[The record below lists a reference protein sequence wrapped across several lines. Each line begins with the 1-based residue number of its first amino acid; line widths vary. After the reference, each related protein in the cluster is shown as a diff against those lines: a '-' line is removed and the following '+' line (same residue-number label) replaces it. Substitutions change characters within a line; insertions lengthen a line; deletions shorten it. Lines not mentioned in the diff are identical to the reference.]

1 MMKQYFKYILGCL
14 SLLFA
19 ACHENIV
26 TDGVNTGDAIEL
38 WAEVQQ
44 EYVTRASDGGFAG
57 GDEIGVYIVNYK
69 NGQPQ
74 TLQPTGNHA
83 DNVRFTYSES
93 TGKWTGSYQL
103 YWKDKQTPI
112 DAYGYYP
119 FDAEMN
125 STQAYPFSV
134 QKNQRDKMKTGRQ
147 LSGYEQSDFLW
158 AKKEN
163 VVPSSALITLQHHH
177 IMAGVKIVLQEG
189 AGFAEGEWN
198 DIQKSV
204 LIENTILNST
214 INLQTGIVSVL
225 NSSSAES
232 VIPQQSGDIY
242 RAVVIPQTV
251 SADKSLL
258 AITVDNKTYRPTRT
272 EAMVYYP
279 GKLHQ
284 FTYEVQKSQETGDYE
299 LNLLTESITPWEN
312 DPESHNGEARE
323 YVIVH
328 VDEGQFLGDAIEQ
341 AGLDPSKIV
350 NLKITGYLGKTKI
363 QYPWDDQ
370 LYDVTGNRHFDYIR
384 EHMPNLEAINLR
396 DVLKFNGSASGYYFL
411 EKDGCYGGGP
421 SYSWKQIIETA
432 KGKEDPYPNPDE
444 QPIENY
450 DDCLSEAAF
459 YNMSNLRHVVLPE
472 KLKAIGACA
481 FGLTGLVG
489 SIELPIDLEFIG
501 GSAFGFNMFGK
512 TGTITGEIHLPN
524 TLTYM
529 GGNAF
534 GGCLFTGELAYP
546 ERMIYLEGAFG
557 SPYLTGSIHV
567 PDGITEL
574 YNAWPDQISGPCII
588 PQGVKK
594 IWGVPRGA
602 TYLSIPEGVDEIG
615 ERAFGYVSKL
625 KGDIHLPSS
634 VKKIVHHAFE
644 GCGMSHINIPEGID
658 IIEECTFYGCPNLQ
672 DTIVIPSTVTQ
683 IRNEAFAE
691 CRQLNAVIFPAG
703 LLGIQG
709 SAFRNCY
716 SLDYIE
722 CLGVNPPEIEEST
735 FSGVEKDN
743 FTVVVPEG
751 AVEAYKNAPYWS
763 EFKRIS
769 SDKKFVCRPM
779 QAKLLNKSNVRD
791 VVLNA
796 DTNWEMAECPSWIH
810 VSPSSGYKK
819 TELKITIDAMPHGSG
834 DRTGAVTFQL
844 SRNDENGHPVTCTYT
859 VKQFDYEYD
868 EDGVIP
874 MQKATKGQRGG
885 IDILFVGDG
894 YDAEDIAKGTFLT
907 DMQEEMKYFFAVEP
921 YKTYKDYFNVSAAVA
936 MSYES
941 GVLDSPDKW
950 RNTKFSITYGAGE
963 NGRLSVPFDD
973 IGSYVLTSVDNCP
986 INTSNV
992 SRSLIICVPNSDA
1005 YEGLTALYSD
1015 GSAIAVCPMSRMSY
1029 PNDARGL
1036 IQHEACGHGWAKLAD
1051 EYIYHRAYI
1060 QTCSCIC
1067 CGHVD
1072 AVEEMHAMGWGRN
1085 LSLNG
1090 KYGKVE
1096 WKHLIPHA
1104 NYSDIVDIYEGGFMH
1119 AQGIYRSELNSCMN
1133 NNVPYFSTWSRQLAV
1148 ERIKWAAGETFT
1160 FEDFVT
1166 NDSREYGDKFLTRGM
1181 ADVPWQ
1187 QVNATHSL
1195 NHGPIIKRGSITD
1208 YLKKKGGKR

>member
-1 MMKQYFKYILGCL
+1 MMKRYCKYILGCL
-14 SLLFA
+14 PLLFT

-26 TDGVNTGDAIEL
+26 TDDVNTGDAIEL
-38 WAEVQQ
+38 RAEIQQ
-44 EYVTRASDGGFAG
+44 EYVTRANDGGFAD
-57 GDEIGVYIVNYK
+57 GDEIGVFVVNYQ
-69 NGQPQ
+69 GQEAP

-93 TGKWTGSYQL
+93 TGKWTGTYQL

-125 STQAYPFSV
+125 STQAYHFSV
-134 QKNQRDKMKTGRQ
+134 QKNQRDQMKTGRQ

-163 VVPSSALITLQHHH
+163 IVPTTAMINLQHHH
-177 IMAGVKIVLQEG
+177 LLAGIKVTLVEG
-189 AGFAEGEWN
+189 TGFDEGEWD
-198 DIQKSV
+198 DIQKVV

-214 INLQTGIVSVL
+214 INLQTGNVSVL
-225 NSSSAES
+225 SGNTETI
-232 VIPQQSGDIY
+232 VPQQNGDIY

-251 SADKSLL
+251 AADKSLL
-258 AITVDNKTYRPTRT
+258 TITVDNKTYRPSRN

-284 FTYEVQKSQETGDYE
+284 FTYEVQKSLETGDYE
-299 LNLLTESITPWEN
+299 LKLLTESITPWEN
-312 DPESHNGEARE
+312 DPESHNGETRE
-323 YVIVH
+323 YVVVH
-328 VDEGQFLGDAIEQ
+328 VNEGQFLGDAIEQ

-384 EHMPNLEAINLR
+384 ENMCNLEAINLK
-396 DVLKFNGSASGYYFL
+396 DVVKVNGSAADGYTWREIAYNDFSN
-411 EKDGCYGGGP
+411 EQQDVDRYDGCLPEWG
-421 SYSWKQIIETA
+421 
-432 KGKEDPYPNPDE
+432 
-444 QPIENY
+444 
-450 DDCLSEAAF
+450 LSR
-459 YNMSNLRHVVLPE
+459 MPNLRYVVLPD
-472 KLKAIGACA
+472 KLDAIGGAA
-481 FGLTGLVG
+481 FVG
-489 SIELPIDLEFIG
+489 SSLCGSINLPEGLKFIG
-501 GSAFGFNMFGK
+501 GSAFMMGRVDENY
-512 TGTITGEIHLPN
+512 TGTGVITGDIHLPSS
-524 TLTYM
+524 LIYL
-529 GGNAF
+529 GGAAF
-534 GGCLFTGELAYP
+534 VCCYLTGELIYP
-546 ERMIYLEGAFG
+546 ERMVYLGAAFD

-567 PDGITEL
+567 PDGIKEFN
-574 YNAWPDQISGPCII
+574 NAWPDQIGGPCII
-588 PQGVKK
+588 PQGVKV
-594 IWGVPRGA
+594 INSVPRGA
-602 TYLSIPEGVDEIG
+602 TSLVIPEGVEEIHG
-615 ERAFGYVSKL
+615 VGGYQVTSHL
-625 KGDIHLPSS
+625 RGDIHLPSTI
-634 VKKIVHHAFE
+634 KKIPGHTFE
-644 GCGMSHINIPEGID
+644 GCTMSHINIPEGID
-658 IIEECTFYGCPNLQ
+658 IIEENTFYECRNLI

-683 IRNEAFAE
+683 IRDEAFGE
-691 CRQLNAVIFPAG
+691 CNQLTAVILPAG
-703 LLGIQG
+703 LLGIKRE
-709 SAFRNCY
+709 AFRNCF

-796 DTNWEMAECPSWIH
+796 DTNWEVAECPSWIH
-810 VSPSSGYKK
+810 VNPSSGYKK
-819 TELKITIDAMPHGSG
+819 TELKITIDAMPHGSE
-834 DRTGAVTFQL
+834 DRSGAVTFQL
-844 SRNDENGHPVTCTYT
+844 SRNDEDGHPVTCTYT

-874 MQKATKGQRGG
+874 MQQATRGNNGG
-885 IDILFVGDG
+885 IDIVFVGDG

-941 GVLDSPDKW
+941 GVVDSPDKW
-950 RNTKFSITYGAGE
+950 RNTKFSITYGAGD

-973 IGSYVLTSVDNCP
+973 IGTYVLTGVDNCP

-1015 GSAIAVCPMSRMSY
+1015 GSAIAVCPMSRMAY

-1051 EYIYHRAYI
+1051 EYIYHRAFI
-1060 QTCSCIC
+1060 QTCGCIC

-1072 AVEEMHAMGWGRN
+1072 AVEGMHAMGWGRN
-1085 LSLNG
+1085 LSFNG

-1096 WKHLIPHA
+1096 WKHLIPHP

-1119 AQGIYRSELNSCMN
+1119 ALGIYRSEINSCMN

-1160 FEDFVT
+1160 FDDFVA

-1187 QVNATHSL
+1187 QVNATHSP
-1195 NHGPIIKRGSITD
+1195 NHGPVIKRGSITD
-1208 YLKKKGGKR
+1208 YLKKKGGKQ